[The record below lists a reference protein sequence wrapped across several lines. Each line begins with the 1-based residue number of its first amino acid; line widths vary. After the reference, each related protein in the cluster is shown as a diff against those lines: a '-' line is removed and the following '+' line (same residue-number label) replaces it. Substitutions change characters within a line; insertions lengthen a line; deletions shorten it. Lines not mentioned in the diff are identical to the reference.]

1 MDTRS
6 QFELRSLVGQRVFF
20 RTPGL
25 SGILE
30 DVRVDG
36 FLLVA
41 LSAPGRAVFG
51 RGYLHA
57 SSLMPVERFP
67 VHCSV
72 LTQYGRGR
80 VLAVEVRPIVGV
92 VYTVAMQECRL
103 TGGALAT
110 AYLAAPSVRAS
121 PNSAAEIALL
131 KCVAEAEGLR
141 LQGNAAFK
149 ASNFDAAIAAYE
161 RANTRVMQQVNATE
175 SSDVNP
181 AIGDILKDV
190 LVKGHNNLA
199 NSLMRKGDHDSM
211 LAALGVA
218 QQVRGHFWPPLPP
231 PSPLPPSWSSRA
243 TLALSI
249 LNALLSSPAST
260 PPPLPPPFFLYPGAA
275 PGSVKHGGK
284 KGFLALAQ
292 GQGAQGPGTAA

>member
-6 QFELRSLVGQRVFF
+6 LFELRCLVGQRVFF

-103 TGGALAT
+103 PGGALAT

-121 PNSAAEIALL
+121 PNSAAETALL
-131 KCVAEAEGLR
+131 KCVAEVEGLR

-199 NSLMRKGDHDSM
+199 VSLMRKGDHDSM

-231 PSPLPPSWSSRA
+231 PSSSRA
-243 TLALSI
+243 TPALPL

-260 PPPLPPPFFLYPGAA
+260 PPPPPSFFFTAGAA
-275 PGSVKHGGK
+275 PGSYKHGGK
-284 KGFLALAQ
+284 EGFLALAQ
-292 GQGAQGPGTAA
+292 GQGAQGPGAAA